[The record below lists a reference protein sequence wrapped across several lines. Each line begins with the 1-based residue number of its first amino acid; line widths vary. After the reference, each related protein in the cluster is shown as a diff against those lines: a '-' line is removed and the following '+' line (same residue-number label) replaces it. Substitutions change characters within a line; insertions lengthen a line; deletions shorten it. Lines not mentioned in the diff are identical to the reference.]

1 VAIIHRSCAVHSLL
15 ARRGAPASTDLAVSS
30 KRTAARHNQD
40 TRLDTLLHFVNLVL
54 HIDTFLGDFIR
65 DYGTWVYVVL
75 FLIVFCETG
84 LVIVPFLPGDS
95 LLFIGG
101 AFAAT
106 GAMSLTGLI
115 VLLLVAA
122 VGGNTVNY
130 LIGHAI
136 GPAVFNTR
144 IRGLE
149 RFLDRAALQK
159 THDFYARHG
168 GKTIVIARFVP
179 VVRTFAPF
187 VAGISQMSMR
197 RFQFFNVAGA
207 LMWVLLLVLLG
218 YFFGNIPF
226 IRQYLNVIVLVGAA
240 AAIVPVMI
248 GGLWRVMRGKRAVQ
262 SGEVRSPNGG
272 PRP

>member
-1 VAIIHRSCAVHSLL
+1 M
-15 ARRGAPASTDLAVSS
+15 
-30 KRTAARHNQD
+30 
-40 TRLDTLLHFVNLVL
+40 DTLLHFVNLVL
-54 HIDTFLGDFIR
+54 HIDKFLGDFIHL
-65 DYGTWVYVVL
+65 YGAWVYAVL

-84 LVIVPFLPGDS
+84 LVVLPFLPGDS

-106 GAMSLTGLI
+106 HEMDLGLLI
-115 VLLLVAA
+115 ALLVIAA
-122 VGGNTVNY
+122 VTGNTLNY
-130 LIGHAI
+130 LIGRAI

-159 THDFYARHG
+159 THDFYTRHG
-168 GKTIVIARFVP
+168 GKTIVLARFIP

-197 RFQFFNVAGA
+197 RFQLFNIAGA
-207 LMWVLLLVLLG
+207 LLWVLLLVLLG

-226 IRQYLNVIVLVGAA
+226 IRQYLNVIVLVGIGAA
-240 AAIVPVMI
+240 VVPVVI
-248 GGLWRVMRGKRAVQ
+248 GGVWKMLRRNRDAQRGAV
-262 SGEVRSPNGG
+262 RPPNGS